1 MYFVYIL
8 RSKKDDSFYTGVT
21 ENLKTR
27 LHEHNRGGAEY
38 SSSKTP
44 FMIVWFCA
52 FPVKGIAYEFE
63 EYLKSHSGIAFRNK
77 RLVRLN

>member
-8 RSKKDDSFYTGVT
+8 RSKKDNSYYTGVT

-27 LHEHNRGGAEY
+27 VQEHNRGSAEY

-44 FMIVWFCA
+44 FGIAWFCA
-52 FPVKGIAYEFE
+52 FSDKQHAYTFE
-63 EYLKSHSGIAFRNK
+63 SYLKSHSGIAFRNK
-77 RLVRLN
+77 HLL